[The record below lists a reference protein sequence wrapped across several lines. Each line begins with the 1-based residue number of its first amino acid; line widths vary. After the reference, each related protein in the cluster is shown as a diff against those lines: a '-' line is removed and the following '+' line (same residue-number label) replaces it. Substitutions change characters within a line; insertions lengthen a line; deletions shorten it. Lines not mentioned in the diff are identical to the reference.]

1 MISES
6 GGKLFFHVVNQAMD
20 ELGINRHEED
30 NFSLLVWHD
39 SIKDTDYFRQLQPWQ
54 IVNRLP
60 LINII
65 CRKAPFVRSIQRI
78 SKYFRGVFNFLP
90 RSYILPIQKDVF
102 MNELKKKQKTYI
114 VKPDNG
120 ALGQGI
126 VIVKPGDDY
135 TPTQHL
141 SVAQEYK
148 ESYLINGYKFDLRIY
163 CLVIAAEKPEIYV
176 YHDGIARFCSLPADV
191 GTEFSQLTNTAVNIK
206 NPTVTAEGIT
216 KIVSD
221 VFKQLKK
228 EGADS
233 DKLWDDIETAMALTV
248 ISAGSFIRHGAQV
261 QCPMNGYP
269 RCFQLLGFDVL
280 LDTELKPW
288 ILEVNYRPSLESGTD
303 AEKNLKVRMLKELIQ
318 IAAPYGMAEQALRNI
333 KKKNINSEQWAT
345 FIKNHPDILKDAEDR
360 KKEILAKSTFK
371 QVFPNPPIQRKT
383 WDDIYQFSLGLS
395 YEIGNGYHLPRDTPT
410 FTRYSVPVS
419 SHSIKPILPN
429 GLVQVTSG
437 AIKKPKIRQ
446 SVQYRF

>member
-6 GGKLFFHVVNQAMD
+6 GGKIFFHVVNQAMD
-20 ELGINRHEED
+20 ELGINRSEDD

-39 SIKDTDYFRQLQPWQ
+39 SIKDADYFRSIQPWQ

-60 LINII
+60 LINMI
-65 CRKAPFVRSIQRI
+65 CRKAPFVRSIYRI
-78 SKYFRGVFNFLP
+78 SKYFKGVFNFLP
-90 RSYILPIQKDVF
+90 KSFILPPDKNLFID
-102 MNELKKKQKTYI
+102 ERKKKQKTYI

-126 VIVKPGDDY
+126 VIIKPEDDY

-148 ESYLINGYKFDLRIY
+148 ESYLLNGYKFDLRIY

-221 VFKQLKK
+221 VFKKLRI
-228 EGADS
+228 EGANI
-233 DKLWDDIETAMALTV
+233 DKLWDDIETAIALTV
-248 ISAGSFIRHGAQV
+248 LSAGSFIKHGSQV

-280 LDTELKPW
+280 LDNELKPW
-288 ILEVNYRPSLESGTD
+288 ILEVNYRPSLESGTE

-318 IAAPYGMAEQALRNI
+318 IAAPYGMVEQALRNVN
-333 KKKNINSEQWAT
+333 KKNMNSDQWGK
-345 FIKNHPDILKDAEDR
+345 FIKNHPELLKDAEDK
-360 KKEILAKSTFK
+360 KKEILSKSTFK
-371 QVFPNPPIQRKT
+371 QVYPNPTPDRKI
-383 WDDIYQFSLGLS
+383 WDDIYQYSLGLS
-395 YEIGNGYHLPRDTPT
+395 YEIGNGYHLPRDTPM
-410 FTRYSVPVS
+410 FTRYSVPIS
-419 SHSIKPILPN
+419 SHPVKSILPN
-429 GLVQVTSG
+429 VIKHAPSG
-437 AIKKPKIRQ
+437 VIKKPKIRQ